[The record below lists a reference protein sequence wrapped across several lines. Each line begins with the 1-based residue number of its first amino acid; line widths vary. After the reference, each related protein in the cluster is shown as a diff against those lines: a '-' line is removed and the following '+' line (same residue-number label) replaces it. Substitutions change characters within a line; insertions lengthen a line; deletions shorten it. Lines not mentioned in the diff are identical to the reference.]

1 MDVRDFAIFGGLA
14 AGVSSLVGLIKF
26 WTGYSDRLTRAEG
39 VALNA
44 LQEAAEAKND
54 HGTLREKVDE
64 LSRDHS
70 DLIDR
75 RSREIGDGLSAI
87 RQKITDVELWNRDH
101 FVKQTDF
108 TAAMNELKAGQA
120 RVEKTLQEV
129 RDRLPRRHGARPGED

>member
-1 MDVRDFAIFGGLA
+1 MDVRDYAIIGALA
-14 AGVSSLVGLIKF
+14 SGVSALVGLLKF
-26 WTGYSDRLTRAEG
+26 WTEHADRLTKVEG
-39 VALNA
+39 VAVNA

-54 HGTLREKVDE
+54 HDNLREKVDE

-120 RVEKTLQEV
+120 RVEQRLEEV
-129 RDRLPRRHGARPGED
+129 RDRLPRRHGPKPGED